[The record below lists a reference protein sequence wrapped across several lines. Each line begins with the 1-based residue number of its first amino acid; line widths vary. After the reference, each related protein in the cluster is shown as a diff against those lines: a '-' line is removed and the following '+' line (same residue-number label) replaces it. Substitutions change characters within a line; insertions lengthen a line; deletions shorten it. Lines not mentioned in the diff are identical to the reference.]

1 MDFFSLAGNRGQQ
14 IRPLCTA
21 TTTDKSEIFG
31 FDGYKDFN
39 RTAVIFTAIFLHL
52 FSLLVC
58 IMGHLHKKDSHSHV
72 LLCNEINSL
81 FIIRIITDCK
91 PDLSLKDVFF
101 KMLRIALPFEGK
113 RASAIFFLK

>member
-1 MDFFSLAGNRGQQ
+1 MIFFLHRGQQ

-81 FIIRIITDCK
+81 FFIRIITDCK